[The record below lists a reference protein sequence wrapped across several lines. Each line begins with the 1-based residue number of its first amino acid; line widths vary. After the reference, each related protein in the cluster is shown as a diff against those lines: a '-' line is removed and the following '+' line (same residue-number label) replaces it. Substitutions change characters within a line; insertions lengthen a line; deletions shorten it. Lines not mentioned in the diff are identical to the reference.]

1 MGGDYIDKLIRS
13 EETEKRRGYQQR
25 IRDLKQ
31 LKQNQILISDVK
43 DKNYKPFQQYKDVHD
58 FINNNDL
65 DEQKLKKEAEAIMRE
80 KQKMAEEKRRK
91 EKKLQ
96 KEKARK
102 IAEDKRRREEQLQK
116 ERERKAQQ
124 EKIRLAEQKERD
136 RKAQQEKI

>member
-31 LKQNQILISDVK
+31 LKQNQNLISDVK
-43 DKNYKPFQQYKDVHD
+43 DRNYKPFEQYKDVHD

-65 DEQKLKKEAEAIMRE
+65 DEQKLKKEAEAIKRE

-102 IAEDKRRREEQLQK
+102 IAEDKRRREEQLRK

-124 EKIRLAEQKERD
+124 DRMRRREEQVRKERE
-136 RKAQQEKI
+136 RKAQ